1 MINFQTR
8 NKHRVIQI
16 HSVFLIL
23 NKIKRKKGKKII
35 LKIGFLIH
43 FSKQIV
49 VALQLIMSKKIP
61 LLVGLNGTLIKVISR
76 IMTKKMHQMKKII
89 CLTKLISLSQT
100 IKVSYSPF
108 TNLLQDL

>member
-23 NKIKRKKGKKII
+23 NKIKRKKGLKII
-35 LKIGFLIH
+35 HKTGFLIH
-43 FSKQIV
+43 FNKLTV

-61 LLVGLNGTLIKVISR
+61 LLVGHNGIIIKVINR
-76 IMTKKMHQMKKII
+76 LMTKKMHQMKKII
-89 CLTKLISLSQT
+89 CFIKSISLNQT
-100 IKVSYSPF
+100 IKVSYSLF
-108 TNLLQDL
+108 TNL